1 MNPEDLLWLGRAEL
15 GWEPASLPFLALK
28 DTFVSGDDSDRR
40 LMVRYYHCSADDTV
54 WAKIL
59 SGERAQ
65 GPPGHVHGGGQS
77 ALMDEAMGGA
87 AWMAGHPVVAA
98 HLEFTFTN
106 MLPIGEPALIHAEVT
121 SVEGRKVHTRA
132 VLTDRTGEREFSR
145 GKGLFITLEKDQLDR
160 LPKAAAEIVAQAARR
175 PR

>member
-1 MNPEDLLWLGRAEL
+1 
-15 GWEPASLPFLALK
+15 
-28 DTFVSGDDSDRR
+28 
-40 LMVRYYHCSADDTV
+40 
-54 WAKIL
+54 
-59 SGERAQ
+59 
-65 GPPGHVHGGGQS
+65 
-77 ALMDEAMGGA
+77 
-87 AWMAGHPVVAA
+87 VAA